1 MDDLL
6 RINFIS
12 FAVQTLLQGLF
23 LAVSFLS
30 VYLMLR
36 RRARHASKNMYAVL
50 TGMAVIIVSVTV
62 FWSLS
67 FAQLFG
73 TFFPHNNVDST
84 YASSNLRIT
93 SYHIKGVLFN
103 LSLALTD
110 LLLIYRLYIVW
121 QDHVAVTVPPLIL
134 LCGTIVVA
142 ASSADLIK
150 RAVTSPIDA
159 MFYAPFAARAFAG
172 FSLVLLI
179 NSYCTA
185 MIAWR
190 IWAVGRRSANSNLSE
205 SFVIFIESAAF
216 YVAYL
221 IASLVA
227 YAIRLP
233 SYIVLMDCHAVVA
246 GLAYTLINVRVAL
259 GVARDGSLTRVSVSE
274 WAVASHPVN
283 DVTRHTVDLDVGGE
297 GSQSAYVKAEALSS
311 SSGPR
316 SSIVMELRTVTRA
329 GSSEATR

>member
-1 MDDLL
+1 
-6 RINFIS
+6 
-12 FAVQTLLQGLF
+12 
-23 LAVSFLS
+23 
-30 VYLMLR
+30 MLR

-190 IWAVGRRSANSNLSE
+190 IWAVGRRSANSNLSVV
-205 SFVIFIESAAF
+205 SLYRPSAHDLTPNAGKLRHFHRKRRILRRVLDRLIGGLRNTPTLVHCPHGLSCCGRWPCIHAHQCTRSARCSARWFID
-216 YVAYL
+216 
-221 IASLVA
+221 ASEC
-227 YAIRLP
+227 IG
-233 SYIVLMDCHAVVA
+233 M
-246 GLAYTLINVRVAL
+246 G
-259 GVARDGSLTRVSVSE
+259 GS
-274 WAVASHPVN
+274 
-283 DVTRHTVDLDVGGE
+283 
-297 GSQSAYVKAEALSS
+297 K
-311 SSGPR
+311 SSGQ
-316 SSIVMELRTVTRA
+316 
-329 GSSEATR
+329 